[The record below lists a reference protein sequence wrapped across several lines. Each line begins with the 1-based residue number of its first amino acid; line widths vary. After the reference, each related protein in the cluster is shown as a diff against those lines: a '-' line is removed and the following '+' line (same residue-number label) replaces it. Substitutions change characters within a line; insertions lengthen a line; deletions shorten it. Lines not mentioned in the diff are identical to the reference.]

1 MFNARL
7 WVYIN
12 DDFVKLTLSPKQGL
26 TWSKAWR
33 TEEGYASISETFE
46 FDGQEVWHRTDRD
59 GRDCDGRLSTR
70 EDETCSLES
79 LQARP
84 VPCFDT
90 HRNMCISLPEW
101 ITGSGSVY
109 DEYAQAANY

>member
-12 DDFVKLTLSPKQGL
+12 DDFVKLTLRPKQGL
-26 TWSKAWR
+26 TWGKAWR

-70 EDETCSLES
+70 EEETCPLES
-79 LQARP
+79 LQARFL
-84 VPCFDT
+84 FD
-90 HRNMCISLPEW
+90 RRISLPEW
-101 ITGSGSVY
+101 VAGSSSVY